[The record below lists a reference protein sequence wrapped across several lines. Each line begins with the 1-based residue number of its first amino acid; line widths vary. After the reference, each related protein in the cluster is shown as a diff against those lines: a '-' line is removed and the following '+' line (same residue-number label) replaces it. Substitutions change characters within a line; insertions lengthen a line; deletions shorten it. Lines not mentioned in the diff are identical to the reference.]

1 MTTYAHA
8 TTRTT
13 IPCGLERYSRNCSV
27 VSGRTVCG
35 ANATT
40 SETPP
45 MTKKTPTRSRRRKGS
60 LRMSVAMI
68 RFAMIP
74 TQPTAVTTAAGV
86 FASP

>member
-1 MTTYAHA
+1 
-8 TTRTT
+8 
-13 IPCGLERYSRNCSV
+13 
-27 VSGRTVCG
+27 
-35 ANATT
+35 
-40 SETPP
+40 

-68 RFAMIP
+68 GFAMIP